1 MVESRKLFEELAEQR
16 APQVCGS
23 EGGPRYVLARRDEIE
38 FRRFEFDELIGPD
51 HVARIVW
58 AYAEGVDLTA
68 LYDAIRAYEHGPGR
82 PPPDPRVIL
91 GLWLYACVEGVGS
104 ARALERLSEEHHG
117 FMWLRGGVPANY
129 HLLSDFR
136 RDNGALVDRLLSE
149 GVAGLASQGLI
160 ELQTLAVDG
169 VRIRAA
175 AGSASF
181 RRRQRLEDF
190 LADAQQR
197 VARLKQELDAD
208 PDASNQR
215 LRAARER
222 AARERQERVQAALQA
237 LRDRGG
243 DDPPPPAGG
252 GTATKKKKAKE
263 PRAST
268 TDAPARV
275 MRMAD
280 GGWRPA
286 YNMQVTS
293 DPASSIVTGI
303 AVDTTGS
310 DGGLMAPAVERFEAG
325 FAQRPRRWLAD
336 GGFTTIAD
344 IVSLAAKGIELF
356 CPAKPRRNPK
366 NDPAAPRPGDPPAVA
381 QWRLRMVHDQAAG
394 PRSWMRQRAKA
405 ERFHAVLRQRG
416 LWRFTV
422 RGIDKV
428 RTALTWH
435 ALAHNIVTAHR
446 LTQAKAV

>member
-1 MVESRKLFEELAEQR
+1 MVESRKLFEELAEQV
-16 APQVCGS
+16 APKMSVS

-51 HVARIVW
+51 HVARILW
-58 AYAEGVDLTA
+58 AYAEGVDLRD
-68 LYDAIRAYEHGPGR
+68 LYGSIRAYEHGPGR

-91 GLWLYACVEGVGS
+91 ALWLYACVEGVGS

-117 FMWLRGGVPANY
+117 FLWLRGGVPANY

-136 RDNGALVDRLLSE
+136 RDHGALVDRLLSE
-149 GVAGLASQGLI
+149 GVAALASQGLI
-160 ELQTLAVDG
+160 ELRTLALDG

-190 LADAQQR
+190 LAQAQQR
-197 VARLKQELDAD
+197 VATLKEELDAD

-215 LRAARER
+215 VRAARER

-237 LRDRGG
+237 LRDRDGN
-243 DDPPPPAGG
+243 DPPPPAVG
-252 GTATKKKKAKE
+252 GTADKKKKAKE

-268 TDAPARV
+268 TDAQGRV

-310 DGGLMAPAVERFEAG
+310 DGGLLAPAVARFEAR
-325 FAQRPRRWLAD
+325 FARRPKRWLAD

-381 QWRLRMVHDQAAG
+381 LWRLRMVHDQAAG

-405 ERFHAVLRQRG
+405 ERFHAVLRQRN

-422 RGIDKV
+422 TGIDKV
-428 RTALTWH
+428 RTVLTWH
-435 ALAHNIVTAHR
+435 ALAHNIITAHR
-446 LTQAKAV
+446 LAHPKAA